1 MKNKFLKSKYAIW
14 LFPIFIAIAIF
25 CFSAQPGDDSSQMS
39 NGVIQTLLNLLEKT
53 GIFQDMNREEL
64 LAVLSLPI
72 RKGAHV
78 TEYLLFCISLL
89 VSFYISGFRKS
100 ASETPDGMVGSPRG
114 HTSEMPDGMVGRSR
128 EHKWI
133 GFSLLVTFLYACTD
147 EFHQLFVPGRAGR
160 FTDVLIDCTGA
171 LALCI
176 ILICIQRHRKNKL
189 FSDKYNKNI

>member
-1 MKNKFLKSKYAIW
+1 MGIKLKHVNMQFRFFIW
-14 LFPIFIAIAIF
+14 LFPIFIAVMIF

-39 NGVIQTLLNLLEKT
+39 NGIIQTLLNLLEKT

-64 LAVLSLPI
+64 LAALSLPI

-89 VSFYISGFRKS
+89 ASFYVSGFRKS
-100 ASETPDGMVGSPRG
+100 ISETPDGMAGCPRG
-114 HTSEMPDGMVGRSR
+114 Y
-128 EHKWI
+128 KWI

-171 LALCI
+171 LMLCI
-176 ILICIQRHRKNKL
+176 ILTCIQRHRKNKL
-189 FSDKYNKNI
+189 FSGK

>member
-1 MKNKFLKSKYAIW
+1 MGIKLKHVNMQFRFFIW
-14 LFPIFIAIAIF
+14 LFPLFIAVAIF

-64 LAVLSLPI
+64 LAALSLPI

-89 VSFYISGFRKS
+89 ASFYVSGFKKS
-100 ASETPDGMVGSPRG
+100 ASETPDGMVGCPRG
-114 HTSEMPDGMVGRSR
+114 YTLETPDGMVGCPRG
-128 EHKWI
+128 HKWI

-176 ILICIQRHRKNKL
+176 ILTCIQRHRKNKL
-189 FSDKYNKNI
+189 FSGK